1 MVEKNRNSHK
11 LLIYI
16 INVTTKNFRSLG
28 LSKSVQGH
36 PKVKDK
42 KTVIFHYLYIYSK
55 TSKQDTNTWHLYEFD
70 KVKVHLLCFLVINVK
85 MISTWLILHFV
96 NENVD
101 FLLFYPKIT
110 FTHLKALLLVE
121 IFNNFSCC

>member
-1 MVEKNRNSHK
+1 MLPLKISDHSDCPKAFKDAPKSKIKNGQ
-11 LLIYI
+11 
-16 INVTTKNFRSLG
+16 FSL
-28 LSKSVQGH
+28 S
-36 PKVKDK
+36 
-42 KTVIFHYLYIYSK
+42 LYIYSK
-55 TSKQDTNTWHLYEFD
+55 TSKQDTNIWHLYKFD

>member
-1 MVEKNRNSHK
+1 MFVVNLPFLTSFFDFRLFCPRKYQILVFRPKIFFKKSKFFRSVPVVEKNRNSHK

-28 LSKSVQGH
+28 LSKSVQGR

-55 TSKQDTNTWHLYEFD
+55 TSKQDTNTWHLYKFD
-70 KVKVHLLCFLVINVK
+70 KLKLHLLF
-85 MISTWLILHFV
+85 F
-96 NENVD
+96 
-101 FLLFYPKIT
+101 
-110 FTHLKALLLVE
+110 
-121 IFNNFSCC
+121 